1 VKHEHFACSTLLLL
15 LNVFVIEKSCPRGSL
30 IRVPLTRSFCVCV
43 TLLTNNQQIRVLIC
57 AQTTWSLTENFPAWD
72 SAMNEWIKTAR
83 NVVSTDYAE
92 PSGRSRLYSSRPAAL
107 TMAFFSLL
115 KSPFPLL
122 PFFLTPPTP
131 PPVLHGRESKSC
143 HDGTHTHTCTH
154 TNTFTYAHTPAYT
167 HRHIDIQTHRHTH
180 THTHTYSFTHTRT
193 HNYNKIE
200 GRWHRPY

>member
-1 VKHEHFACSTLLLL
+1 MKHEHFACSTLLLL

-122 PFFLTPPTP
+122 PFFLTPPAMNKTQLLWLAISKTS
-131 PPVLHGRESKSC
+131 PPVEGMEANQDCTSSWYKKSLLGC
-143 HDGTHTHTCTH
+143 EMTKCS
-154 TNTFTYAHTPAYT
+154 
-167 HRHIDIQTHRHTH
+167 R
-180 THTHTYSFTHTRT
+180 
-193 HNYNKIE
+193 
-200 GRWHRPY
+200 